1 MRFLLLL
8 GAVATKL
15 EDVLLP
21 KALKLSNPE
30 RKAAFRFIVCL
41 GFVSL
46 FADMTYEGAHSV
58 IGPLLKDLGASATQV
73 GIIAGLGEMIAA
85 SLRYFSGRLADRT
98 RAYWTITTLGYFL
111 NLVVVPGLAFAGNWQ
126 AAALLI
132 VAERTGKSLRGPA
145 RDVLLSEATEVVGHG
160 KGFGLH
166 AAMDQTGAVLGPL
179 LVAASVAR
187 THHFG
192 PAFLWLAVPAIG
204 AFIALLFARATRPN
218 KGTPPPAPKAKQLP
232 KVFWIYVVAAG
243 ILALGFV
250 DFPLLA
256 YHFQQGSLVKPE
268 VIPLLY
274 AGAMGVNG
282 LTALVFGRLFDRFGI
297 QIIVL
302 GILVSLLALPF
313 GFLGGASGVY
323 ISVVCWAT
331 GLGAQ
336 DATLRSGI
344 SQVVSMNKRGSAF
357 GAFNAAYGV
366 LWFLGSVTMG
376 VLYDYSLFALVV
388 FGVAAQLIAAML
400 FVSLRRP
407 LAAASAKAR

>member
-1 MRFLLLL
+1 M
-8 GAVATKL
+8 A
-15 EDVLLP
+15 
-21 KALKLSNPE
+21 
-30 RKAAFRFIVCL
+30 L

-58 IGPLLKDLGASATQV
+58 IGPLLKDLGASATEV

-98 RAYWTITTLGYFL
+98 RAYWTITTVGYFL
-111 NLVVVPGLAFAGNWQ
+111 NLVVVPGLAYAGSWQ
-126 AAALLI
+126 AAALLV

-179 LVAASVAR
+179 LVAGSVAR
-187 THHFG
+187 THNFG
-192 PAFLWLAVPAIG
+192 PAFLWLALPAAG
-204 AFIALLFARATRPN
+204 AFIALLVARWARPQ
-218 KGTPPPAPKAKQLP
+218 KGTPPPPPSRKQLP
-232 KVFWIYVVAAG
+232 KVFWIYVAAAG
-243 ILALGFV
+243 LLALGFV

-256 YHFQQGSLVKPE
+256 FHFQKNSLTQPA

-282 LTALVFGRLFDRFGI
+282 LTALIFGRLFDRYGI

-313 GFLGGASGVY
+313 GFLDGPGGVY
-323 ISVVCWAT
+323 ISVACWAT

-344 SQVVSMNKRGSAF
+344 SQVVSMNKRGTAF

-376 VLYDYSLFALVV
+376 VLYDFSLLALVI
-388 FGVAAQLIAAML
+388 FGVIVQAAAAFL
-400 FVSLRRP
+400 FFCLRKP
-407 LAAASAKAR
+407 LATAEKS

>member
-1 MRFLLLL
+1 M
-8 GAVATKL
+8 
-15 EDVLLP
+15 
-21 KALKLSNPE
+21 ALKPE
-30 RKAAFRFIVCL
+30 RTAAFRFIVCL

-98 RAYWTITTLGYFL
+98 RAYWTITTLGYLL
-111 NLVVVPGLAFAGNWQ
+111 NLVVVPALAFVGSWQ

-132 VAERTGKSLRGPA
+132 VVERTGKSLRGPA

-160 KGFGLH
+160 SGFGIH

-179 LVAASVAR
+179 LVAGSVAR

-192 PAFLWLAVPAIG
+192 PAFLWLAFPAVA
-204 AFIALLFARATRPN
+204 AFVALMFARRVSPHR
-218 KGTPPPAPKAKQLP
+218 GTPPPPTKQQNLP
-232 KVFWIYVVAAG
+232 NVFWIYVAAAG
-243 ILALGFV
+243 LLALGFV

-256 YHFQQGSLVKPE
+256 YHFEQNSFTKPE

-274 AGAMGVNG
+274 AAAMGVTG
-282 LTALVFGRLFDRFGI
+282 ITALIFGRLFDRYGIQVIVFGI
-297 QIIVL
+297 IV
-302 GILVSLLALPF
+302 SAMTLPF
-313 GFLGGASGVY
+313 GFLGGTIGGY
-323 ISVVCWAT
+323 ISVACWAT

-344 SQVVSMNKRGSAF
+344 AQVVSMNKRGSAF
-357 GAFNAAYGV
+357 GAFNAVYGV
-366 LWFLGSVTMG
+366 LWFFGSVAMG
-376 VLYDYSLFALVV
+376 LLYDHSLMGLVI
-388 FGVAAQLIAAML
+388 FGMLAQLLSAIV
-400 FVSLRRP
+400 FVYLRRP
-407 LAAASAKAR
+407 LAVAIATR

>member
-1 MRFLLLL
+1 
-8 GAVATKL
+8 VK
-15 EDVLLP
+15 VSS
-21 KALKLSNPE
+21 KE
-30 RKAAFRFIVCL
+30 RKAALRFIVCL

-58 IGPLLKDLGASATQV
+58 IGPLLKDLGASATEV

-126 AAALLI
+126 AAALLVI
-132 VAERTGKSLRGPA
+132 AERTGKSLRGPA

-160 KGFGLH
+160 TGFGLH

-179 LVAASVAR
+179 LVAGSIAR
-187 THHFG
+187 THHVNS
-192 PAFLWLAVPAIG
+192 AFLWLALPAVG
-204 AFIALLFARATRPN
+204 AFAALLFARWARPS
-218 KGTPPPAPKAKQLP
+218 KGTPPPAPVNQQLP
-232 KVFWIYVVAAG
+232 QVFWFYVAAAG
-243 ILALGFV
+243 LLALGFV

-256 YHFQQGSLVKPE
+256 FHFQKSSLTKPE

-313 GFLGGASGVY
+313 GFLGGISGVY
-323 ISVVCWAT
+323 ISVGCWAV

-344 SQVVSMNKRGSAF
+344 SQVVSMNKRGTAF

-376 VLYDYSLFALVV
+376 VLYDYSLIALVI
-388 FGVAAQLIAAML
+388 FGVVAQLGAAAL
-400 FVSLRRP
+400 FIWLRRP
-407 LAAASAKAR
+407 LARVD

>member
-1 MRFLLLL
+1 M
-8 GAVATKL
+8 ATKQ
-15 EDVLLP
+15 
-21 KALKLSNPE
+21 E
-30 RKAAFRFIVCL
+30 RAAAFKFIVAL

-58 IGPLLKDLGASATQV
+58 IGPLLKDLGASATDV

-98 RAYWTITTLGYFL
+98 RAYWTITTIGYFL

-145 RDVLLSEATEVVGHG
+145 RDVLLSEATAVVGHG

-187 THHFG
+187 SHHFG
-192 PAFLWLAVPAIG
+192 PAFLWLAIPAVG
-204 AFIALLFARATRPN
+204 AFVALLFARAARSN
-218 KGTPPPAPKAKQLP
+218 KGTPPPAPGSQKFP
-232 KVFWIYVVAAG
+232 NVFWFYVIAAG
-243 ILALGFV
+243 LLACGFV

-256 YHFQQGSLVKPE
+256 YHFQKTAIAQPAA
-268 VIPLLY
+268 IPLFY

-282 LTALVFGRLFDRFGI
+282 LTALIFGRLFDRFGI
-297 QIIVL
+297 RILAIGIVAS
-302 GILVSLLALPF
+302 VLALPL
-313 GFLGGASGVY
+313 GFLGGPGWASVGVA
-323 ISVVCWAT
+323 CWAI

-344 SQVVSMNKRGSAF
+344 AQVVSMNKRGRAF
-357 GAFNAAYGV
+357 GAFNAVYGV
-366 LWFLGSVTMG
+366 LWFAGSVVMG
-376 VLYDYSLFALVV
+376 VLYDHSVAVLVI
-388 FGVAAQLIAAML
+388 FGVALQLGAAAMFMWL
-400 FVSLRRP
+400 HRP
-407 LAAASAKAR
+407 LRMASETAN

>member
-1 MRFLLLL
+1 M
-8 GAVATKL
+8 
-15 EDVLLP
+15 
-21 KALKLSNPE
+21 LKISNPE

-58 IGPLLKDLGASATQV
+58 IGPLLKDLGATGTQV
-73 GIIAGLGEMIAA
+73 GIIMGLGEMIAA

-111 NLVVVPGLAFAGNWQ
+111 NLIVIPGLAFAGSWQ
-126 AAALLI
+126 AVALLV

-192 PAFLWLAVPAIG
+192 PAFLWLGVPAVA
-204 AFIALLFARATRPN
+204 AFIALLFARAARPN
-218 KGTPPPAPKAKQLP
+218 KGTPPPTPREIKFP
-232 KVFWIYVVAAG
+232 GVFWIYVIAAG
-243 ILALGFV
+243 FLALGFV
-250 DFPLLA
+250 DFGLLA
-256 YHFQQGSLVKPE
+256 YHFQESSLVKPE
-268 VIPLLY
+268 VIPLLF

-282 LTALVFGRLFDRFGI
+282 LTALVFGRLFDRYGI

-323 ISVVCWAT
+323 ISVACWAT
-331 GLGAQ
+331 GMGAQ

-357 GAFNAAYGV
+357 GAFNAAFGV

-376 VLYDYSLFALVV
+376 VLYDYSLMALVV
-388 FGVAAQLIAAML
+388 FGIAAQLIAATL
-400 FVSLRRP
+400 FVWLRHP
-407 LAAASAKAR
+407 LAAAMRR

>member
-1 MRFLLLL
+1 MK
-8 GAVATKL
+8 VTTQQ
-15 EDVLLP
+15 
-21 KALKLSNPE
+21 
-30 RKAAFRFIVCL
+30 RKNAFRFIIFL

-111 NLVVVPGLAFAGNWQ
+111 NLVVVPGLAFAGSWQ
-126 AAALLI
+126 AAALLVI
-132 VAERTGKSLRGPA
+132 AERTGKSLRGPA

-166 AAMDQTGAVLGPL
+166 TAMDQTGAVLGPL
-179 LVAASVAR
+179 LVATSVAR

-192 PAFLWLAVPAIG
+192 PAFLWLALPAVG
-204 AFIALLFARATRPN
+204 AFVALLFARMVRPN
-218 KGTPPPAPKAKQLP
+218 KGTPPPPAPKETNLP
-232 KVFWIYVVAAG
+232 RVFWVYVAAAG
-243 ILALGFV
+243 LLALGFV

-256 YHFQQGSLVKPE
+256 YHFQKTALTEPA

-297 QIIVL
+297 VIIAV

-313 GFLGGASGVY
+313 GFLGGTTGMY
-323 ISVVCWAT
+323 ISVACWAT

-336 DATLRSGI
+336 QATLRSGI
-344 SQVVSMNKRGSAF
+344 SQVVSMNKRGTAF

-366 LWFLGSVTMG
+366 LWFAGSVTMG
-376 VLYDYSLFALVV
+376 LLYDHSLITLVV
-388 FGVAAQLIAAML
+388 FGIVAQLCAAGL
-400 FVSLRRP
+400 FVWLSKP
-407 LAAASAKAR
+407 LASASK

>member
-1 MRFLLLL
+1 
-8 GAVATKL
+8 
-15 EDVLLP
+15 
-21 KALKLSNPE
+21 LSFSKEE
-30 RKAAFRFIVCL
+30 RKGAFRFIIAL

-58 IGPLLKDLGASATQV
+58 IGPLLKDLGASATEV

-98 RAYWTITTLGYFL
+98 RAYWTITTVGYFL

-126 AAALLI
+126 AAALLV

-179 LVAASVAR
+179 LVAGSVAR

-192 PAFLWLAVPAIG
+192 PAFLWLALPAGG
-204 AFIALLFARATRPN
+204 AFVALLLARWARPN
-218 KGTPPPAPKAKQLP
+218 KGTPPPAPTRIQLP
-232 KVFWIYVVAAG
+232 KVFWIYVGAAG
-243 ILALGFV
+243 LLALGFV

-256 YHFQQGSLVKPE
+256 FHFQQNALTRPE

-282 LTALVFGRLFDRFGI
+282 ATALVFGRMFDRYGI
-297 QIIVL
+297 QIIVF
-302 GILVSLLALPF
+302 GIVVSALALPF
-313 GFLGGASGVY
+313 GFLGGALGVY
-323 ISVVCWAT
+323 VSVVCWAT

-344 SQVVSMNKRGSAF
+344 SQVVSMNKRGTAF
-357 GAFNAAYGV
+357 GSFNAAYGV
-366 LWFLGSVTMG
+366 LWFVGSVTMG
-376 VLYDYSLFALVV
+376 VLYDFSLYALVI
-388 FGVAAQLIAAML
+388 FGAIAQ
-400 FVSLRRP
+400 
-407 LAAASAKAR
+407 LAAAALFFWLRKPLAKAKSGS

>member
-1 MRFLLLL
+1 MVSKR
-8 GAVATKL
+8 
-15 EDVLLP
+15 
-21 KALKLSNPE
+21 E
-30 RKAAFRFIVCL
+30 RASAFKFIVAL

-73 GIIAGLGEMIAA
+73 GFIAGLGEMIAA
-85 SLRYFSGRLADRT
+85 SLRFFSGRLADRT

-126 AAALLI
+126 AAALLV

-160 KGFGLH
+160 SGFGLH

-192 PAFLWLAVPAIG
+192 PAFLWLAVPALG
-204 AFIALLFARATRPN
+204 AFVALLFARAARP
-218 KGTPPPAPKAKQLP
+218 KRSAPPPLQTQQQLP
-232 KVFWIYVVAAG
+232 AVFWFYVAAAG
-243 ILALGFV
+243 LLALGFV

-256 YHFQQGSLVKPE
+256 YHFQKSALTRPE

-274 AGAMGVNG
+274 AGAMGMVG
-282 LTALVFGRLFDRFGI
+282 LTALTFGKLFDRYGI
-297 QIIVL
+297 QILAL
-302 GILVSLLALPF
+302 GILLSLLALPF
-313 GFLGGASGVY
+313 GFLGGREGMFV
-323 ISVVCWAT
+323 SVGCWAI

-344 SQVVSMNKRGSAF
+344 SQVVSMNKRGTAF
-357 GAFNAAYGV
+357 GAFNAVYGV
-366 LWFLGSVTMG
+366 MWFFGSVMMG
-376 VLYDYSLFALVV
+376 LLYDHALMALVI
-388 FGVAAQLIAAML
+388 FGIAAQLIAAAI
-400 FVSLRRP
+400 FVWLRRP
-407 LAAASAKAR
+407 LAKAAVAS